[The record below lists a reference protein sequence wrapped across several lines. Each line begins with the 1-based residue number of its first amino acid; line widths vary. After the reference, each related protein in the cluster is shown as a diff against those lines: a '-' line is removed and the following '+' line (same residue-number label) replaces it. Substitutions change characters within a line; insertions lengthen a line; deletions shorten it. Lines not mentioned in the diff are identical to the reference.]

1 MEVGKIAT
9 KKLNTMKKIFILS
22 SLLTICIFTN
32 AAEQSKS
39 SFQKEFE
46 SFKTDAQKKHTQFND
61 SINTVFSVYL
71 SKSWEEFE
79 LQKPIT
85 MQQKPLP
92 VEETIY
98 VPEKR
103 VSPTKSLLIDTVI
116 TLEETK
122 KTTKT
127 KEITDKTD
135 SESIYKEPIRFFF
148 YGTPIELRKFK
159 GFEANFP
166 NITEKT
172 VANYWLQ
179 LSQSPYLEFINDIM
193 ILKEDMFLNDWAIY
207 QLILKIAES
216 YFPGKATNEK
226 NVFTVFML
234 GQIGYKAK
242 IGRMNKQLIPLISFQ
257 TEIYGKYF
265 ISFPDGKYYV
275 LIEQSIF
282 PSSVFSYE
290 LNYNNAIAGISLAT
304 TRPTRVAFN
313 SKTWNTSFKGKEYK
327 IDYNMNLMDF
337 YSTYPQTELQVYADN
352 PISGVTRK
360 SLEQHLIPELK
371 GKGEKEAVSF
381 LLNFTQT
388 AFKYKMDIE
397 QFGKEK
403 YFFAEEL
410 FHYPFSDCEDRV
422 VLFSQLVRRFL
433 GLKVVLLDYPDHVA
447 SAVNFSETVDGDF
460 VNLENEKY
468 YVCDPSYIGAP
479 IGISIPRFKKMKARI
494 LILN

>member
-122 KTTKT
+122 KITKT
-127 KEITDKTD
+127 EEITDKAG

-179 LSQSPYLEFINDIM
+179 LSQS
-193 ILKEDMFLNDWAIY
+193 
-207 QLILKIAES
+207 
-216 YFPGKATNEK
+216 
-226 NVFTVFML
+226 
-234 GQIGYKAK
+234 QIGRA
-242 IGRMNKQLIPLISFQ
+242 
-257 TEIYGKYF
+257 
-265 ISFPDGKYYV
+265 
-275 LIEQSIF
+275 
-282 PSSVFSYE
+282 
-290 LNYNNAIAGISLAT
+290 
-304 TRPTRVAFN
+304 
-313 SKTWNTSFKGKEYK
+313 
-327 IDYNMNLMDF
+327 
-337 YSTYPQTELQVYADN
+337 
-352 PISGVTRK
+352 
-360 SLEQHLIPELK
+360 
-371 GKGEKEAVSF
+371 
-381 LLNFTQT
+381 
-388 AFKYKMDIE
+388 
-397 QFGKEK
+397 
-403 YFFAEEL
+403 
-410 FHYPFSDCEDRV
+410 
-422 VLFSQLVRRFL
+422 
-433 GLKVVLLDYPDHVA
+433 HV
-447 SAVNFSETVDGDF
+447 
-460 VNLENEKY
+460 
-468 YVCDPSYIGAP
+468 
-479 IGISIPRFKKMKARI
+479 
-494 LILN
+494 